1 MTING
6 KLGMVWRWAGG
17 IKSLVSAAIGMI
29 VMGAIVLPL
38 AQQNRGDILR
48 IQQDD
53 RVMAAA
59 IESVRDETN
68 DLKIEIR
75 WIGLLV
81 CDTHDATTNGLTP
94 SDRILRASIASW
106 CQRAANSFLAAPSLP
121 SPSLKP

>member
-1 MTING
+1 MING
-6 KLGMVWRWAGG
+6 KFGVAWRWAGG

-48 IQQDD
+48 IQQND

-59 IESVRDETN
+59 IEAVKDETD
-68 DLKIEIR
+68 DLRVEIR

-81 CDTHDATTNGLTP
+81 CDTRNEPTNGLAP

-106 CQRAANSFLAAPSLP
+106 CERAANNFLAAPRFPTPVLTP
-121 SPSLKP
+121 